1 MRAIGTFHRLVVL
14 SGALPALLGL
24 SVLVGWYADVPSL
37 IQWAPHLVVITA
49 NAAWCFALCGMGLIA
64 ASWGW
69 RLAAAAMGGIA
80 ATAGLLTLT
89 EYAFGLDLGIDR
101 LLVEPYVSV
110 GSLYPGRIPPNAA
123 LCFVLAGAALALM
136 SYGERLRWRA
146 LLLGLLGSI
155 IVALG
160 VVGFFGYVPG
170 FNTYGW
176 GGLNGM
182 GVHGT
187 LGEAVLGAGVLA
199 VAWRASRQ
207 RDGELPGWLFAPVAL
222 AVTTATVCI
231 WQAIVFSG
239 QTRIQALAGGNALGR
254 FRLPE
259 AVLAFGTLLAALLG
273 ATVHLGQTA
282 RRRARERTRA
292 QVELRRALD
301 ELEARVGERTAEL
314 RESEERFGLFFDDSP
329 VGAVVLAPDHRLIRV
344 NKAFCEMLGYSK
356 EELVG
361 LRPGDITYPEDAEPS
376 NALLAGL
383 HAGSVPVFQAEERY
397 VGKTGEIVW
406 VHVTATAIHDGDGTP
421 RDILEVVEN
430 VTSRRRQEEEIRK
443 LNRELEQKVAELTA
457 ANDELETFTNS
468 VSHDLRAPLR
478 QIDGF
483 SVILLEEAGARLNA
497 SDLTWLARIREGT
510 QRMGRMVDGLLNFS
524 RAGHHALERRP
535 AGLNSLVE
543 EALAEIRPDTEGR
556 DIEWRIGELPLVDC
570 EPGLMLQ
577 VFQNLLSNAVK
588 FTRPRKQPV
597 IEIGQAEVDGQA
609 AIFIR
614 DNGVGFSMKYA
625 DKLFG
630 IFQRLHRREDFEGT
644 GIGLATVQQIVQKHG
659 GRVWVEAE
667 LDQGATFYFTLG
679 NEARARPKEKS
690 AAGTGG

>member
-1 MRAIGTFHRLVVL
+1 MRVNHTSSRLIFPA
-14 SGALPALLGL
+14 GAFSALLGL
-24 SVLVGWYADVPSL
+24 SVLAGWYAHIP
-37 IQWAPHLVVITA
+37 
-49 NAAWCFALCGMGLIA
+49 
-64 ASWGW
+64 
-69 RLAAAAMGGIA
+69 RLA
-80 ATAGLLTLT
+80 L
-89 EYAFGLDLGIDR
+89 
-101 LLVEPYVSV
+101 
-110 GSLYPGRIPPNAA
+110 
-123 LCFVLAGAALALM
+123 
-136 SYGERLRWRA
+136 
-146 LLLGLLGSI
+146 
-155 IVALG
+155 
-160 VVGFFGYVPG
+160 
-170 FNTYGW
+170 
-176 GGLNGM
+176 
-182 GVHGT
+182 
-187 LGEAVLGAGVLA
+187 
-199 VAWRASRQ
+199 
-207 RDGELPGWLFAPVAL
+207 
-222 AVTTATVCI
+222 
-231 WQAIVFSG
+231 
-239 QTRIQALAGGNALGR
+239 
-254 FRLPE
+254 
-259 AVLAFGTLLAALLG
+259 GTLLAALLG
-273 ATVHLGQTA
+273 ATVYLGQTA

-292 QVELRRALD
+292 KAELRRALD
-301 ELEARVGERTAEL
+301 ELEVRVGERTAEL

-383 HAGSVPVFQAEERY
+383 RAGSVPVFQSDQRY

-406 VHVTATAIHDGDGTP
+406 VHVTATAIHDGDGAP
-421 RDILEVVEN
+421 RDILEVVED

-457 ANDELETFTNS
+457 ANNELKTFTNS

-478 QIDGF
+478 QVDGF

-497 SDLTWLARIREGT
+497 SDLAWLERIREGT
-510 QRMGRMVDGLLNFS
+510 QRMGRMVDGLLTFS

-556 DIEWRIGELPLVDC
+556 NIEWRIGELPFVDC
-570 EPGLMLQ
+570 EPGLMRQ

-588 FTRPRKQPV
+588 FTRPRRQAL
-597 IEIGQAEVDGQA
+597 IEIGQTVVDGQA
-609 AIFIR
+609 AIFVR
-614 DNGVGFSMKYA
+614 DNGVGFSMKYVG
-625 DKLFG
+625 KLFG

-659 GRVWVEAE
+659 GRVWAEAE

-679 NEARARPKEKS
+679 NEARARPREKS